1 MSHLLNF
8 YCFRFCKLECEKAGT
23 ACPPNTRYSE
33 VLAFKMVA
41 LPSGIQAYQDLVRL
55 IAYDQDGAQVPNTI
69 FSIIENETGVPF
81 RIRLEDGRGV
91 LYTQKSME
99 SNREYQIKVKAI
111 SFDDNVIQYTTKF
124 LVFLS
129 VSKYPY

>member
-1 MSHLLNF
+1 
-8 YCFRFCKLECEKAGT
+8 
-23 ACPPNTRYSE
+23 
-33 VLAFKMVA
+33 MVA

-55 IAYDQDGAQVPNTI
+55 IAYDQDGVQVPNTI

-91 LYTQKSME
+91 LYTQKNME
-99 SNREYQIKVKAI
+99 PDHEYRIKVKAI
-111 SFDDNVIQYTTKF
+111 SFAEDVIQYTTKF
-124 LVFLS
+124 EVFLS